1 MKALKTEQEF
11 SNPNAAIDK
20 EIEYFRNLSNKT
32 VKGRIEI
39 LSVSSA
45 RQNLPNLINEMTDGH
60 RPVYIKGKK
69 NNVVLMSANDYTGM
83 VETMYLMSIPGHW
96 ESIVKASNAPDSEFL
111 TEEQHKEAVKQLLEK
126 EPGAVNG

>member
-1 MKALKTEQEF
+1 MK
-11 SNPNAAIDK
+11 
-20 EIEYFRNLSNKT
+20 
-32 VKGRIEI
+32 I
-39 LSVSSA
+39 LNVSET
-45 RQNLPNLINEMTDGH
+45 RQNLSNLINEAAESH
-60 RPVYIKGKK
+60 KPIYIKGKK

-111 TEEQHKEAVKQLLEK
+111 TEEQHKEAVKKLLEK